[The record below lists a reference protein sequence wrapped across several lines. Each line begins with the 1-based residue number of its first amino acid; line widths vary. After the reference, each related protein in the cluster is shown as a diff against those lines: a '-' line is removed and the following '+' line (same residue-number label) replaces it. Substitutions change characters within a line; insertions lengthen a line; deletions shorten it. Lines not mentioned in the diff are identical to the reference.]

1 MKPEKCR
8 EHDLWDCPECKNLKE
23 ESAVALSDG
32 LDPSPVMVGIQEERL
47 LRALKH
53 LQEAQYPNVQF
64 TGLMENM
71 ADEAISNMKI
81 SIYDAIETLREGNE
95 DYFKL
100 KGV

>member
-1 MKPEKCR
+1 MTNKTEKAKGQDER
-8 EHDLWDCPECKNLKE
+8 SVGQSELM
-23 ESAVALSDG
+23 DG
-32 LDPSPVMVGIQEERL
+32 LDPTPVTVGIQEERL
-47 LRALKH
+47 LRALRH

-81 SIYDAIETLREGNE
+81 SIFDAIEALREGNE

-100 KGV
+100 KRV